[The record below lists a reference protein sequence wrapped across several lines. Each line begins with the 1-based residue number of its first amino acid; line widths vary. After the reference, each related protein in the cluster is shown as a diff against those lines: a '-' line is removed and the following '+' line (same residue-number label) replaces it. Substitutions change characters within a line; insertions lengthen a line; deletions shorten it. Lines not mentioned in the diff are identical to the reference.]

1 MADLNNPLIAA
12 LLPLV
17 RRVRTDVTAVKKSD
31 GSRWTSQ
38 PLTRERLA
46 QHVNGGPARG
56 VCPIKAGESVT
67 MVALLDFDSHG
78 GETDWVGMSLAA
90 GRVLDQ
96 LELVHGMSPLV
107 FRSSG
112 GRGVHVYLLWD
123 SPQDAYSVREFLRGV
138 LADVGLRP
146 GTRGVGAGECEVFP
160 KQNSVG
166 PDGWG
171 NQVILPLAGK
181 SALLRMEECSGLLEE
196 ADRPLQAGDWV
207 CSPGLSRSCHA
218 RKSRRPQPSALR
230 ACGSTRC
237 SRFPTA

>member
-67 MVALLDFDSHG
+67 MVALLDFDSHK
-78 GETDWVGMSLAA
+78 GEVSWAEMSAVVA
-90 GRVLDQ
+90 RVVDV
-96 LELVHGMSPLV
+96 LELVHGMHPIL

-112 GRGVHVYLLWD
+112 GMGVHLYLIWD
-123 SPQDAYSVREFLRGV
+123 EAQDAYSVRCFMKSVLESVGLKDGARGV
-138 LADVGLRP
+138 R
-146 GTRGVGAGECEVFP
+146 AGEVEVFP
-160 KQNSVG
+160 RQDRVG
-166 PDGWG
+166 VDGFG
-171 NQVILPLAGK
+171 NQAILPLAGK
-181 SALLRMEECSGLLEE
+181 SVPLMLSSEEEVL
-196 ADRPLQAGDWV
+196 W
-207 CSPGLSRSCHA
+207 
-218 RKSRRPQPSALR
+218 
-230 ACGSTRC
+230 
-237 SRFPTA
+237 

>member
-1 MADLNNPLIAA
+1 MADPNNPLIAA

-78 GETDWVGMSLAA
+78 GETDWTAMSLAV
-90 GRVLDQ
+90 GRVVDQ
-96 LELVHGMSPLV
+96 LEIVHGMSPVL

-112 GRGVHVYLLWD
+112 GKGVHLYLLWD
-123 SPQDAYSVREFLRGV
+123 QAQDAYSVRQFLKGVLESVGLKDGARGV
-138 LADVGLRP
+138 VN
-146 GTRGVGAGECEVFP
+146 GEVEVFP
-160 KQNSVG
+160 RQDAVG
-166 PDGWG
+166 DKGYG
-171 NQVILPLAGK
+171 NQFIMPLAGA
-181 SALLRMEECSGLLEE
+181 SV
-196 ADRPLQAGDWV
+196 PLKLVDEGEVVW
-207 CSPGLSRSCHA
+207 
-218 RKSRRPQPSALR
+218 
-230 ACGSTRC
+230 
-237 SRFPTA
+237 